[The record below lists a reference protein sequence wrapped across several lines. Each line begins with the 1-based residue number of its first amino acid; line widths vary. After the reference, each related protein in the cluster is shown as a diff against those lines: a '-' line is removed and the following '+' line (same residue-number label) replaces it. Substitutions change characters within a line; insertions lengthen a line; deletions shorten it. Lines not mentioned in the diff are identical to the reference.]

1 MEALQQVDQ
10 LRTQIEEIESN
21 GTAIASPMPVS
32 ASEVEAKL
40 ILTESIKKTR
50 RYSIGTPLRTPG
62 SVVKHYL
69 DEGEESARP
78 YNWIIEQANSEVKQL
93 RNRADCLKQTN
104 DSDALKAQLIEAI
117 SVIHEQ
123 DKLIHAALLGKL
135 PGFEAKIEHQVDY
148 NPNEDE
154 EQEERNEREHRED
167 VPRSILSDIANED
180 DVFPNVDTFDESLF
194 PPASPATLELVKGL
208 WNCTTSSKG
217 SSKYNK

>member
-1 MEALQQVDQ
+1 
-10 LRTQIEEIESN
+10 
-21 GTAIASPMPVS
+21 MPVS

-40 ILTESIKKTR
+40 ILNESLKKTR
-50 RYSIGTPLRTPG
+50 RYSIGTPMRTPG

-69 DEGEESARP
+69 DEGEEAARP
-78 YNWIIEQANSEVKQL
+78 YNWIVEQANSEVKKL
-93 RNRADCLKQTN
+93 RNRADCLKQSN

-135 PGFEAKIEHQVDY
+135 PGFETKQLSQVIEY

-154 EQEERNEREHRED
+154 EQLERDEKEEKAATTSNN
-167 VPRSILSDIANED
+167 IIMSDIANDVD
-180 DVFPNVDTFDESLF
+180 DVFPNVDTFDESIF

-208 WNCTTSSKG
+208 WNGTTYNN
-217 SSKYNK
+217 KYNNK